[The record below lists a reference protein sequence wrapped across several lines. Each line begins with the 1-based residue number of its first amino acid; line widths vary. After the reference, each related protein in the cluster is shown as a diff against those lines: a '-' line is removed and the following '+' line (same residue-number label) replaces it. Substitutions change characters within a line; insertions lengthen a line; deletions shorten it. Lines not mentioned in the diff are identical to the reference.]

1 MSGVPGVTKFSYLKE
16 LLEPN
21 VRTLID
27 GLPFSTEGYERAKT
41 ILKSDY
47 GKKSEIV
54 NAYVSKHHG
63 LTDDNWNMP
72 RGDTGVLRE
81 VSVQCPTLESL
92 GKLREVNGYVRMS
105 IDKLEGIIGDWVQ
118 TDDTSQDWDFP
129 KLVD

>member
-1 MSGVPGVTKFSYLKE
+1 
-16 LLEPN
+16 
-21 VRTLID
+21 
-27 GLPFSTEGYERAKT
+27 
-41 ILKSDY
+41 
-47 GKKSEIV
+47 
-54 NAYVSKHHG
+54 
-63 LTDDNWNMP
+63 MP

-92 GKLREVNGYVRMS
+92 GKLREVNGYVRMA